1 MRTIQRIQRVFIASA
16 FLCLLSCSTSEAEDE
31 QMIDDPT
38 PANAVPIMADQQ
50 FDVAEDVG
58 GFQTIANLQASD
70 ADGDELTFRLESD
83 IDLSIVGS
91 TGAITTR
98 ANSIL
103 DYETAQSFTF
113 EVSARDGK
121 GGITTATVTIN
132 VVDVDDG
139 PLTNFQKSFVSE
151 YIYLTYKLSPTAS
164 GSALSEKW
172 QGQVRLFLDGDLPS
186 NYSQTV
192 NGYLEEFNSFFTD
205 GTTIELVN
213 SQAESDIHLIMGPT
227 SSVQA
232 EWPDMFSQISGG
244 NFSGYALYNT
254 NGNFNIFRGRIWMNG
269 PSAALFKHELGHII
283 GLGHTS
289 DTYCDGEATSVMCS
303 AATANF
309 NPFDREIIKTLY
321 RPDTPVALSQNEM
334 RALVTAYLE
343 QGDIVF

>member
-1 MRTIQRIQRVFIASA
+1 MRTVQFWQRILIASTLLFIA
-16 FLCLLSCSTSEAEDE
+16 SCSTSETEE
-31 QMIDDPT
+31 EIVMEDPT
-38 PANAVPIMADQQ
+38 PVNAVPLMADQQ
-50 FDVAEDVG
+50 FVVAEDIG

-70 ADGDELTFRLESD
+70 ADGDPLTFRIESD
-83 IDLSIVGS
+83 IDLGIVTT
-91 TGAITTR
+91 TGVVTTKAR
-98 ANSIL
+98 SIL
-103 DYETAQSFTF
+103 DYETAQSFSF
-113 EVSARDGK
+113 DVSVRDNK
-121 GGITTATVTIN
+121 GGATTATITIN
-132 VVDVDDG
+132 VTDADDG

-172 QGQVRLFLDGDLPS
+172 QGQVKLFLDGDLPS

-192 NGYLEEFNSFFTD
+192 RGYLEEFNSFFTD
-205 GTTIELVN
+205 GTMIELVN

-289 DTYCDGEATSVMCS
+289 DTYCDGEPTSVMCS